1 MCSAKTRYTYNQGT
15 AQMINSEL
23 STMEANVYSNKTLVP
38 VTYLGQIIKD
48 NFAVFF
54 KEFGRTTSLT

>member
-1 MCSAKTRYTYNQGT
+1 
-15 AQMINSEL
+15 MINSEL